1 MALDMEATSSAELTY
16 RRNKAI
22 IYALCKRLS
31 LDPENFFSE
40 SAESSDITNLV
51 SNFFQSSAKDIC
63 FLKNQNEVMK
73 WTNFA
78 SNLPDKKGAC
88 HAALKDLNEDL
99 AQKSV
104 LLGGLKPSMADV
116 IVFSALHD
124 FVSHIS
130 NEEVKKYPNVIRWI
144 DYIQNKED
152 FGGAFDMIVVNK
164 LPFEH
169 FCSVDIL
176 DASQTT
182 KKMVQTEKCVDKIE
196 GNTNLKKDLPEKK
209 ATADDKGSVN
219 SNKVSKGAVV
229 KAVIEPTKRSTEE
242 KKKPSEKEY
251 SDKDIE
257 CSITILNVQVGLIR
271 KAWKHPSAD
280 SLLVEEI
287 DLGDGNQ
294 RQVVSGLA
302 KYYSPDELI
311 NRRVILITNVKPG
324 KLRDVMS
331 SGLVL
336 CASNQENTT
345 VEPLIPPEGAKIG
358 ERVSFPGF
366 EGKPEDV
373 LNPKKKQLDKITPHL
388 YTDDKGVATYKGIP
402 FMTSAGTC
410 TSTVTNAT
418 IK

>member
-1 MALDMEATSSAELTY
+1 MALGVEATSSGDFTF

-22 IYALCKRLS
+22 IYALCRRLS

-40 SAESSDITNLV
+40 SSWSCDIENLV
-51 SNFFQSSAKDIC
+51 LNFFQSSAKDIS
-63 FLKNQNEVMK
+63 FSQNQDEVMK
-73 WTNFA
+73 WANFA
-78 SNLPDKKGAC
+78 SNIPDQKDAC
-88 HAALKDLNEDL
+88 HAVLKDLNEDL

-104 LLGGLKPSMADV
+104 LLGGLKPSVADV

-124 FVSHIS
+124 IVSHIS
-130 NEEVKKYPNVIRWI
+130 NEEAPKYPNVIRWM

-152 FGGAFDMIVVNK
+152 YGGTFDMIMVNK

-169 FCSVDIL
+169 FCSVDL
-176 DASQTT
+176 LAANQTT
-182 KKMVQTEKCVDKIE
+182 KKVVQTAKCVDKPE
-196 GNTNLKKDLPEKK
+196 GNTDLKKDLLEKK
-209 ATADDKGSVN
+209 APADDKASVD

-229 KAVIEPTKRSTEE
+229 KAVTETTKKSTEG
-242 KKKPSEKEY
+242 KKKQSEKES

-257 CSITILNVQVGLIR
+257 FSISIFNVQVGLIR

-302 KYYSPDELI
+302 KYYSPDDLI
-311 NRRVILITNVKPG
+311 NRRVVLITNVKPG

-345 VEPLIPPEGAKIG
+345 VEPLIPPEAAKIG
-358 ERVSFPGF
+358 ERISFSGF

-373 LNPKKKQLDKITPHL
+373 LNPKKKQFEKITPHL

-402 FMTSAGTC
+402 FLTSAGPC
-410 TSTVTNAT
+410 TSSITNAA